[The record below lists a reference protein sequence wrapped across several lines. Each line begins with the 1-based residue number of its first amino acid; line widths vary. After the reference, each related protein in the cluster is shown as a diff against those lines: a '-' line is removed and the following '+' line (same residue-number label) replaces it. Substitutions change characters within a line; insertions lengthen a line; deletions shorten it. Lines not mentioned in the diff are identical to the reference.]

1 MHRDTE
7 FDAPGGAR
15 VRCSSTAFTEMLR
28 MDAISRFVSVC
39 LSRIG
44 ITRCSQIDRT
54 DAARRGDHRD
64 HAIVEPVIP
73 FDRECRL
80 STWAVIVDTSPGVGG
95 VRAGGKVRMA
105 RTTTIRAH

>member
-64 HAIVEPVIP
+64 HAIVEPVTADLNSSATVHFP
-73 FDRECRL
+73 SRLTANAACR
-80 STWAVIVDTSPGVGG
+80 PG
-95 VRAGGKVRMA
+95 R
-105 RTTTIRAH
+105 